1 MAQGHSCFWNGF
13 AGVYVLCMK
22 QDTPLSKDDLVK
34 FFGLKPVENGDYRAL
49 SRVLKALGIR
59 LVGGKT
65 RWSVVWKA
73 LGLAEVQVPGRA
85 EELRQPLLNA
95 RATAELLG
103 VDPSTLYRWSK
114 GQVPIDMPP
123 FPKAIDLSNGGANT
137 RSQCWRRAEVLAW
150 HCHQE
155 LPNYARRS
163 PVFGALTPT
172 A

>member
-1 MAQGHSCFWNGF
+1 
-13 AGVYVLCMK
+13 MK
-22 QDTPLSKDDLVK
+22 QDKPLSKDDLVK

-59 LVGGKT
+59 LVGGTT

-73 LGLAEVQVPGRA
+73 FGFAEVQTPERA
-85 EELRQPLLNA
+85 AELRKALLDA

-114 GQVPIDMPP
+114 GQVPIGMPP

-137 RSQCWRRAEVLAW
+137 RSQRWRRAEVLAW
-150 HCHQE
+150 HCHRDF
-155 LPNYARRS
+155 PIYARQS
-163 PVFGALTPT
+163 PVFGGLTP
-172 A
+172 AE

>member
-1 MAQGHSCFWNGF
+1 
-13 AGVYVLCMK
+13 MK

-34 FFGLKPVENGDYRAL
+34 FFGLKPVKNDDYRAL

-59 LVGGKT
+59 LVGGTT
-65 RWSVVWKA
+65 RWSVVWAA
-73 LGLAEVQVPGRA
+73 LGLAEGQVPERA
-85 EELRQPLLNA
+85 VELRQPLLDA

-114 GQVPIDMPP
+114 GQVPIGMPP
-123 FPKAIDLSNGGANT
+123 FPKVLDLSNGRANA
-137 RSQCWRRAEVLAW
+137 RSQRWRRAEILAW